1 MKDLFEFK
9 DIIFCTSKVLDM
21 GMRNEKQPISALN
34 FLLDLPTN
42 RQSNFL
48 NAEHAQEPIEMAKPT
63 KAHDQKDNNV
73 YHWRLCRFPYDGPP
87 PKCLPCLIED
97 EASEGEER

>member
-48 NAEHAQEPIEMAKPT
+48 NAEHARVIVLIICKTYQHCP
-63 KAHDQKDNNV
+63 HNNG
-73 YHWRLCRFPYDGPP
+73 HIM
-87 PKCLPCLIED
+87 K
-97 EASEGEER
+97 